1 MKKIEFL
8 AVETDLH
15 KNEYKG
21 LLESARINNV
31 DLKVLGRGEKWNGFF
46 TTKWKILRE
55 YLPTIDTELVCI
67 TDARDVYYFSSGE
80 KIYET
85 FTKKFSKNSVI
96 FSGETNCDP
105 DKTLATQHPNQEKKY
120 KYLNAGQVIGN
131 RELLIELVDKC
142 QTLYDECGIDHDQYL
157 FQRMLIAGEYG
168 DRLTLDYNCEI
179 FQCIWD
185 QDWGRSNNFDLI
197 YTKDEI
203 YNRLTDTYP
212 MVFHYPGKTCTG
224 SQVWKIL
231 NKKYYKS
238 VNAKKF
244 IQ

>member
-15 KNEYKG
+15 KNEDKG
-21 LLESARINNV
+21 ILQSARINNIN
-31 DLKVLGRGEKWNGFF
+31 LKILGRGENWQGFF
-46 TTKWKILRE
+46 STKWRILRD
-55 YLPTIDTELVCI
+55 YLPTTDSEIVCI
-67 TDARDVYYFSSGE
+67 TDSRDVYYFSDE
-80 KIYET
+80 ETIYKT
-85 FTKKFSKNSVI
+85 FLDKFSKDMVV

-105 DKTLATQHPNQEKKY
+105 DKKLAPFHPNQDKKY

-131 RELLIELVDKC
+131 RKLLIELVDRCSELYKEC
-142 QTLYDECGIDHDQYL
+142 QIDHDQYL
-157 FQRMLIAGEYG
+157 FQKILIEGNYN
-168 DRLTLDYNCEI
+168 DKLKLDYNCEI

-185 QDWGRSNNFDLI
+185 QDFGRSNNFDLI

-212 MVFHYPGKTCTG
+212 LIFHYPGQTCTG

-231 NKKYYKS
+231 NKKYYKI
-238 VNAKKF
+238 VNTNKF
-244 IQ
+244 IE